1 MNTSQQQLFI
11 TEDKYITPLVE
22 VLDQVTPKPTE
33 TPSLP
38 KGPSKTLN
46 KSLDELF
53 PEQQYDK
60 KIIQEAKKILGA
72 IADEF
77 TPDQLKDAVTEIQY
91 LASTWLDDF
100 ERDAFDGLTLN
111 ELLHEKGAR

>member
-11 TEDKYITPLVE
+11 TEDKYITPLVKI
-22 VLDQVTPKPTE
+22 LDQVTPKPIE
-33 TPSLP
+33 TPSQP
-38 KGPSKTLN
+38 KEPSKSLS
-46 KSLDELF
+46 KSLDDLF
-53 PEQQYDK
+53 PEQQYDEK
-60 KIIQEAKKILGA
+60 VVQEAKKILGV

-77 TPDQLKDAVTEIQY
+77 TPEQLKDAVTEIQY